1 MGETRRGVLR
11 GGFAAAAALAAAAPG
26 AGATAAGAEGG
37 TADDA
42 SLRTAFDR
50 LSKTL
55 NGGDVDGFLA
65 LFHERAV
72 VIDEDSPF
80 RNTKEQFIDHLG
92 FHGAK
97 NWEGFAWVPRD
108 TRLFVRGNTGYTA
121 GTVTFRGKPVDSG
134 FRLRHMMHTIG
145 WSRPAAGAD
154 WKIVLFHQA
163 PLYGHLHGTSPGTG
177 N

>member
-1 MGETRRGVLR
+1 VVNRRRRTLLAAGGVAVL
-11 GGFAAAAALAAAAPG
+11 GAAAGTAPVAAGAAAARG
-26 AGATAAGAEGG
+26 A
-37 TADDA
+37 DVA
-42 SLRTAFDR
+42 SLQAAFDR
-50 LSKTL
+50 LSQTL
-55 NGGDVDGFLA
+55 NGGDVAGFLG
-65 LFHERAV
+65 LFHERAL

-80 RNTKEQFIDHLG
+80 RNTKAEFIDHLG
-92 FHGAK
+92 FHGPG
-97 NWEGFAWVPRD
+97 NWQGFAWVPRE
-108 TRLFVRGNTGYTA
+108 TRLYVRGDTGYTA

-145 WSRPAAGAD
+145 WNRPSAAGE